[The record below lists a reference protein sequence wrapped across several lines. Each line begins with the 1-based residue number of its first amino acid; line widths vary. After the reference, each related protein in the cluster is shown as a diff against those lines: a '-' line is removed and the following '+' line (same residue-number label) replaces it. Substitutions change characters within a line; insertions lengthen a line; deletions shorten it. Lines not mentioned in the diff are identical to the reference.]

1 MVSFRPNRRFLAL
14 AHDIAVAAIA
24 FMLALWL
31 RVGDDIGSLPL
42 PAVLASVLLFVGTC
56 GIVFWVSGLYRSIWA
71 FASLRDLIEIL
82 RASTVAVIGFLIMAF
97 IVTRLE
103 GVPRTVPFIAW
114 FIMLAGLGGSRMGF
128 RLLRE
133 KRLSALWERS
143 GGGRVNVLLIGAGD
157 EADLF
162 IRAIGANP
170 QAPFHVVGVLGE
182 NAKRVGRSIQG
193 IEVMGTIEQLPRVI
207 EKLRARGR
215 APSKLVLTRE
225 LTRLHSDI
233 ATQLLEHAAVLG

>member
-42 PAVLASVLLFVGTC
+42 PAVLASLLLFVGTC

-114 FIMLAGLGGSRMGF
+114 FIMLAGLGGSRMVF

-133 KRLSALWERS
+133 RRLSALWERS
-143 GGGRVNVLLIGAGD
+143 GGGRVNVLLVGAGD

-162 IRAIGANP
+162 MRAINSNP
-170 QAPFHVVGVLGE
+170 QSPFHVVGILGE
-182 NAKRVGRSIQG
+182 NSKRVGRSIHG
-193 IEVMGTIEQLPRVI
+193 V
-207 EKLRARGR
+207 
-215 APSKLVLTRE
+215 
-225 LTRLHSDI
+225 D
-233 ATQLLEHAAVLG
+233 VLGTVNDLPVLVQKLQST